1 MIRTG
6 LATAA
11 CMIAVDTGAT
21 SLEGKLLEY
30 GVIGVILIFFIW
42 KDRDRQQK
50 SEAQWTETN
59 KQLFGYLERNT
70 AAHVETGQAVRTL
83 TDELRHRPCLKQ
95 RED

>member
-11 CMIAVDTGAT
+11 CMIAAAEAT

-42 KDRDRQQK
+42 V
-50 SEAQWTETN
+50 N
-59 KQLFGYLERNT
+59 L
-70 AAHVETGQAVRTL
+70 
-83 TDELRHRPCLKQ
+83 P
-95 RED
+95 